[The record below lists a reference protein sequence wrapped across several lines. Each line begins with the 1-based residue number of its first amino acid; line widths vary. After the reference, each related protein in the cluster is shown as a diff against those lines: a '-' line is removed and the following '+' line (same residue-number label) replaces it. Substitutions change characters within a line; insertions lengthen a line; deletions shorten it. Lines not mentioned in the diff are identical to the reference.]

1 VSEKFDRI
9 WQMLYDHESAIY
21 GYIKSSIGDG
31 EAARDLYQDVFLSAV
46 QHLDELDTERS
57 LKNWLYTVTRN
68 RVINYLKSRRKRENI
83 ELSDDHQIHYP
94 IDEVDTQMV
103 QRIFARLNPLHRQ
116 VLLWHLHEG
125 YSYDEI
131 SVMLN
136 RSVSAVTSLIHR
148 ARAIFQRLYLLE
160 FLPKGMEKIPDIQ
173 DLARFID
180 PLNPGSDLFERL
192 EKKALAYFS
201 ILNRSWD
208 KIRTDFLNE
217 KDLRSI
223 LDKISLPQNARV
235 GDMGSGNGF
244 VSLPCATA
252 GFSVYA
258 VDKNRIMADNLMES
272 GTDLGLKNLHI
283 LQSDIRSLPFRKK
296 SMDAMFF
303 TLVLHHTA
311 NPLEVLIMA
320 MHCLKVNGLLIV
332 VDFLKHYEKD
342 LADTMHDLWMGFDP
356 DLISKHLTKHGADL
370 VDSGSFDKKRQ
381 IQSFFQIYRKS

>member
-1 VSEKFDRI
+1 
-9 WQMLYDHESAIY
+9 MLYDHESAIY